1 MDIRIDQEGRVVITF
16 SNPLENP
23 EQLFKQIVEG
33 QKSGFTLFDLKMI
46 PDDSDPDRDLS
57 FSWSLIAVSQYAIEI
72 QLSFAKPFEASQG
85 TSADILEVQVRLGEL
100 FG

>member
-1 MDIRIDQEGRVVITF
+1 
-16 SNPLENP
+16 
-23 EQLFKQIVEG
+23 
-33 QKSGFTLFDLKMI
+33 MI

-57 FSWSLIAVSQYAIEI
+57 FSWSLIVVSQYAIEI